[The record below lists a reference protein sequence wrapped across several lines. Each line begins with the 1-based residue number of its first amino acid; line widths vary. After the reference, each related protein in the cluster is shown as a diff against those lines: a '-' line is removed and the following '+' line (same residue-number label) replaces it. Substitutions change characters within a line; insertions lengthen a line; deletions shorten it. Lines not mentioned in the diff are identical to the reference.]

1 MHTVS
6 LENIYKAYDTYHAHT
21 PQDHERIQRAYAFA
35 QNVHHEQKRASGEP
49 YFVHV
54 AQTALQ
60 LARWK
65 LDIGSIIAGLLHD
78 TIEDCNTPPQEIQK
92 EFGEEILF
100 LIEGVTK
107 LGTLQYQGKERSA
120 ESLRKMMLA
129 VTHDLRVIFIKLAD
143 RLHNMRTLSHVSP
156 AKQRRIA
163 LETAEIYAPIASRLG
178 MQSLSG
184 ELEDLAFPYTHP
196 DQYTWIQNNLR
207 ESYEKRTQ
215 YVLRV
220 QKIIEEKLQ
229 QAHIHPLAIDSRAKR
244 ISSLYKKLLRNDMDI
259 ERIYDLVALR
269 IIVRTVEECYL
280 VLGIIHNIW
289 KPLPGKVK
297 DYIAL
302 PKLNGYQSLHTTV
315 FCVDDKPTEF
325 QIRTQ
330 EMHEQ
335 SEYGAAAHW
344 FYETTKQSKNYKKK
358 ISQKAEAEDS
368 VIVKQ
373 LQEWQSQFPGSQEF
387 TEALKLDLFSD
398 RIFVLTP
405 KGEVID
411 LPADA
416 TPVDFAYRIHTQIG
430 DSCIGA
436 KVNAKIVQLD
446 HKLQSGD
453 IVEVLTQKNKKPS
466 ESWIHFVK
474 TKYATRRIKDSM
486 RKKTALPK
494 KTEYKITCESRI
506 GMIKD
511 ILAILSRNRIPL
523 ISVNTYENERFP
535 IVKIITDI
543 HDRKKGEQ
551 IFLKLRK
558 VDGVKEINLRMVD

>member
-1 MHTVS
+1 MNPVS
-6 LENIYKAYDTYHAHT
+6 LDTIYKAHDTYYTHSGT
-21 PQDHERIQRAYAFA
+21 DYELIQKAFLFA
-35 QNVHHEQKRASGEP
+35 QQAHQKQKRASGEP
-49 YFVHV
+49 YFNHV

-65 LDIGSIIAGLLHD
+65 LDACSIAAGLLHD
-78 TIEDCNTPPQEIQK
+78 TIEDCAIPPQTIQQ

-107 LGTLQYQGKERSA
+107 LGKLQYQGKERSA

-129 VTHDLRVIFIKLAD
+129 VTRDLRVIFIKLAD
-143 RLHNMRTLSHVSP
+143 RLHNMRTLSHVSNN
-156 AKQRRIA
+156 KQRRIA

-196 DQYTWIQNNLR
+196 DQYIWIQKNLR
-207 ESYEKRTQ
+207 ESYEKRTH
-215 YVLRV
+215 YVSQV
-220 QKIIEEKLQ
+220 QQIVGEKLHH
-229 QAHIHPLAIDSRAKR
+229 AHITPLTIDSRAKR
-244 ISSLYKKLLRNDMDI
+244 ISSLYKKLLHNDMDI
-259 ERIYDLVALR
+259 ERIYDLVAVR
-269 IIVRTVEECYL
+269 IIVHTIEECYL
-280 VLGIIHNIW
+280 VLGVIHNLW
-289 KPLPGKVK
+289 RPLPGKVK

-344 FYETTKQSKNYKKK
+344 FYETTKKSKQYRKN
-358 ISQKAEAEDS
+358 ISQKAAEKES
-368 VIVKQ
+368 FIVKQ
-373 LQEWQSQFPGSQEF
+373 LQEWQNQFPGSQEF
-387 TEALKLDLFSD
+387 AEALKLDLFSD
-398 RIFVLTP
+398 RIFALTP

-411 LPADA
+411 LPIDA
-416 TPVDFAYRIHTQIG
+416 TPIDFAYRIHTQIG

-436 KVNAKIVQLD
+436 KVNGKIVHLD
-446 HKLQSGD
+446 YKLQSGD
-453 IVEVLTQKNKKPS
+453 IVEILTQKNKKPS

-474 TKYATRRIKDSM
+474 TKYATRKIKDSI

-494 KTEYKITCESRI
+494 KTEYKIVCENRI

-511 ILAILSRNRIPL
+511 VLAILSRNRIPI

-535 IVKIITDI
+535 IIKIIADI
-543 HDRKKGEQ
+543 QDRKRGEQ

-558 VDGVKEINLRMVD
+558 VEGVRELNLRMVD

>member
-1 MHTVS
+1 MNTAS
-6 LENIYKAYDTYHAHT
+6 LDTIYKVHNAYYTHSPT
-21 PQDHERIQRAYAFA
+21 DHELIQKAFLFA
-35 QNVHHEQKRASGEP
+35 QNAHKKQVRASGEP
-49 YFVHV
+49 YFIHV

-60 LARWK
+60 LAQWK
-65 LDIGSIIAGLLHD
+65 LDAPSIAAGLLHD
-78 TIEDCNTPPQEIQK
+78 TIEDCAISPQTIQA

-107 LGTLQYQGKERSA
+107 LGKLQYRGKERGA

-143 RLHNMRTLSHVSP
+143 RLHNMKTLSHLP
-156 AKQRRIA
+156 AAKQRRIA

-178 MQSLSG
+178 MQNLSG

-196 DQYTWIQNNLR
+196 DQYLWIQKNLK
-207 ESYEKRTQ
+207 ESYEKQTQ
-215 YVLRV
+215 YVSQV
-220 QKIIEEKLQ
+220 QKIIAQKLQ
-229 QAHIHPLAIDSRAKR
+229 ESHITPLEIDSRIKR
-244 ISSLYKKLLRNDMDI
+244 VSSLYKKLVHNDMDI
-259 ERIYDLVALR
+259 DRIYDLVALR
-269 IIVRTVEECYL
+269 IIVHTVEECYL
-280 VLGIIHNIW
+280 VLGIIHNLW

-315 FCVDDKPTEF
+315 FCVDNKPTEF
-325 QIRTQ
+325 QVRTQ

-344 FYETTKQSKNYKKK
+344 FYETTKQSKNYRKQ
-358 ISQKAEAEDS
+358 ISQSAAPQDS
-368 VIVKQ
+368 IIVKQ
-373 LQEWQSQFPGSQEF
+373 LQEWQNQFPGSQEF

-416 TPVDFAYRIHTQIG
+416 TPVDFAYRIHTEVG

-436 KVNAKIVQLD
+436 KVNGKITPLD
-446 HKLQSGD
+446 YKLKSGEIVD
-453 IVEVLTQKNKKPS
+453 ILTQKNKKPS

-474 TKYATRRIKDSM
+474 TKYATRKIKNSIH
-486 RKKTALPK
+486 KKTALPK
-494 KTEYKITCESRI
+494 KTEYKIICEARI
-506 GMIKD
+506 GMLKN
-511 ILAILSRNRIPL
+511 ILAVLSRNHIPL
-523 ISVNTYENERFP
+523 LSVNTFENERFP
-535 IVKIITDI
+535 MVKIVTDI
-543 HDRKKGEQ
+543 QERKKGEQ

-558 VDGVKEINLRMVD
+558 IDGVREINLRMVD